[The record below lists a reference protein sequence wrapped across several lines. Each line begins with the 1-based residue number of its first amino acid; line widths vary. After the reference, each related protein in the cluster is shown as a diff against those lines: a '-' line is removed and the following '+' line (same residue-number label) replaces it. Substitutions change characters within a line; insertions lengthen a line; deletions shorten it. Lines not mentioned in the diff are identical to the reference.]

1 MRLAWH
7 TLRSTVT
14 LVAGYTLT
22 FARAEDARAIAEHWS
37 REVID
42 NGEDGLWF
50 SPYDPR
56 EDARPATDARIE
68 QLAIALDR
76 PLTEPMWQRAWLLR
90 AERDGR
96 DGRDGP
102 SVLGSLSLY
111 GGRLASE
118 MHRCSLGMGLEPA
131 HRGKRIGSEMLRVA
145 IEWAKR
151 QETLAW
157 IDLGVFEGNARAR
170 ALYERA
176 GFQLSGVRRDAFR
189 VRGVSITDLSMSLA
203 LAR

>member
-1 MRLAWH
+1 MSRAWH
-7 TLRSTVT
+7 TCPSIVT
-14 LVAGYTLT
+14 LAAGYSLT

-37 REVID
+37 REVVD

-56 EDARPATDARIE
+56 EDARPVTESRIE
-68 QLAIALDR
+68 QLATALDR

-90 AERDGR
+90 SERDGHR
-96 DGRDGP
+96 
-102 SVLGSLSLY
+102 VLGSLSLY

-118 MHRCSLGMGLEPA
+118 MHRCSLGMGLEAA

-189 VRGVSITDLSMSLA
+189 VRGVSVTDLSMSLA
-203 LAR
+203 LGQ